1 MMLRTYKIFATALG
15 AGYSPFASGTAG
27 ALVGLL
33 AWWPLSLVSS
43 DIYWQYIFLPLLILL
58 TTWLGAIAS
67 KKLEPEWG
75 EDPSLI
81 VIDEVVGM
89 WISLL
94 FIPFQWQYFLIGFL
108 LFRLFDIW
116 KPLGIRR
123 LEAVGEGWGVM
134 LDDVLAGIYSNLLLQ
149 LIVYFWIL

>member
-1 MMLRTYKIFATALG
+1 MMLRIYKLFATALG
-15 AGYSPFASGTAG
+15 AGYSPFASGTVG

-33 AWWPLSLVSS
+33 VWWPLSSAS
-43 DIYWQYIFLPLLILL
+43 DQSYWQFIFLPVLILL
-58 TTWLGAIAS
+58 TTWLGALAS

-94 FIPFQWQYFLIGFL
+94 LIPLQWQYFLAGFI

-123 LEAVGEGWGVM
+123 LEAIGEGWGVM
-134 LDDVLAGIYSNLLLQ
+134 LDDVLAGVYSNLVLQ
-149 LIVYFWIL
+149 FIVYFWVL

>member
-1 MMLRTYKIFATALG
+1 MMLRIYKLFATALG
-15 AGYSPFASGTAG
+15 AGYSPFASGTVG
-27 ALVGLL
+27 ALFGLL
-33 AWWPLSLVSS
+33 VWWPLSLAS
-43 DIYWQYIFLPLLILL
+43 DHDYWKFIFLPLLVLL
-58 TTWLGAIAS
+58 TTWLGALAS

-94 FIPFQWQYFLIGFL
+94 LIPLKWQYFLIGFL

-116 KPLGIRR
+116 KPLGIRH

-134 LDDVLAGIYSNLLLQ
+134 LDDVLAGVYSNILLQ
-149 LIVYFWIL
+149 LIVYFWVL

>member
-1 MMLRTYKIFATALG
+1 MMLRIYKLFATALG
-15 AGYSPFASGTAG
+15 AGYSPFASGTVG

-33 AWWPLSLVSS
+33 AWWPLSLVSDHS
-43 DIYWQYIFLPLLILL
+43 YWQFIFLPLLILL
-58 TTWLGAIAS
+58 TTWLGALAS

-94 FIPFQWQYFLIGFL
+94 LIPLNWQYFLIGFL

-134 LDDVLAGIYSNLLLQ
+134 LDDVLAGVYSNLLLQ
-149 LIVYFWIL
+149 LIVYFWVL